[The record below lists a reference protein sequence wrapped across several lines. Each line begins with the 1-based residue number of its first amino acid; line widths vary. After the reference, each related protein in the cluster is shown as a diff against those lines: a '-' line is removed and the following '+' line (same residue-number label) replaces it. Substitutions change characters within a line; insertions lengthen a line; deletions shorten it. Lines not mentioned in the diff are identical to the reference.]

1 MPHLE
6 LVVSTLS
13 YKLSMLQP
21 ATPPIAPHIEQQN
34 KAHAFVDFTD
44 INSMAHI
51 IPSARPPTYGG

>member
-13 YKLSMLQP
+13 DKLSMLQP
-21 ATPPIAPHIEQQN
+21 ATIAPHIEQQN
-34 KAHAFVDFTD
+34 EAHAFVDFTD